1 VLWLFVITHDVNAD
15 MIVCWTPNLE
25 KDVRVVMLI
34 EGLAIL
40 AKIKVGAHGTLV
52 ANANNAPLASI
63 ADDSRVYD
71 IGALRCTR
79 CTCTGGREELFNAP
93 KHATANAVDNVGHR
107 GDG

>member
-1 VLWLFVITHDVNAD
+1 
-15 MIVCWTPNLE
+15 
-25 KDVRVVMLI
+25 MLI

-79 CTCTGGREELFNAP
+79 CTGGREELFNAP
-93 KHATANAVDNVGHR
+93 KHATANAVDNVGHHLR
-107 GDG
+107 KKKLHNQN